1 MAIIIYADF
10 GCPYCYLAS
19 LRADQLLWS
28 GIAEIDW
35 RAVTDRRDPPDDSR
49 GRKDG
54 RDDRDRSREAAPL
67 MPAPD
72 AMLLDTSELDIDAT
86 FAAALALVQPRIEE
100 ALKTRRRG

>member
-54 RDDRDRSREAAPL
+54 RDDRDRDLARSRRSPGRASRVRIHW
-67 MPAPD
+67 PA
-72 AMLLDTSELDIDAT
+72 
-86 FAAALALVQPRIEE
+86 R
-100 ALKTRRRG
+100 